1 MSDTRRVGSATL
13 FPTDY
18 PVSAA
23 EMIGREDDVDRVA
36 MALLGG
42 ANVVLAGPRR
52 TGKTT
57 VADAAI
63 AICAREGAYVAAVDL
78 FQASDA
84 ATLAWRSTT
93 PRLPTTHWHA

>member
-1 MSDTRRVGSATL
+1 V
-13 FPTDY
+13 
-18 PVSAA
+18 

-93 PRLPTTHWHA
+93 PRLPTTRSRA